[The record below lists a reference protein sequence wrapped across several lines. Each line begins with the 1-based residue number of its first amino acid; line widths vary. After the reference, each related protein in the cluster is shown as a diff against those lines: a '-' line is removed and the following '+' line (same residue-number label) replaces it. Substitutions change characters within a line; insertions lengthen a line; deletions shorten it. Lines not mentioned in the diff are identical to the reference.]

1 MKKKTPV
8 VMTEERYFLITETNK
23 NGIDSLC
30 FDKGN
35 YYPHHKKEKDS
46 SCPDQ
51 SEILANTEEDRDAS
65 HFNTRDRLLLSK
77 QSRKTPPVHEDK

>member
-30 FDKGN
+30 FDKGF
-35 YYPHHKKEKDS
+35 
-46 SCPDQ
+46 
-51 SEILANTEEDRDAS
+51 ILPSPQKRE
-65 HFNTRDRLLLSK
+65 RLLLS
-77 QSRKTPPVHEDK
+77 